1 MKKFFIISIL
11 VLLCTF
17 SSIPFTYASS
27 TTVISLSDSKI
38 TVNGE
43 TISTD
48 TSSSVYLSSQMDNGC
63 TSTDATSSN
72 IEVSNIINI
81 NSAGN
86 YEFSGILTDG
96 QISINANNIIGEVR
110 IVLNNVNITCKNAPA
125 IFVYCKDTENKYCK
139 VVIET
144 AIGST
149 NTIVGGKIKQ
159 SVESWEDQDSI
170 LYSIEKRYDDDRQY
184 YERYKYDGAISSDIS
199 LTFEGSG
206 TLNVT
211 SSKKEGIESKMHITI
226 NSGTYNI
233 QSFDDGI
240 NACRESESV
249 ITING
254 GTVIVN
260 ILNDADEG
268 DGIDS
273 NGYIYINGGT
283 VYAFSHPGSD
293 NGLAS
298 DLGTYI
304 NGGTVFTTGSMYE
317 EIKTTNDTQIVQ
329 INLSNEANAGESIV
343 IVDENNNVIFA
354 FKSDRKISTVVYS
367 SSDLTGQ
374 TYSVYSGT
382 NISETVDDNN
392 VYANIASIDLSSITK
407 QENNTMNN
415 RGPGRPG
422 DFRNTETTTSKS
434 THGY

>member
-11 VLLCTF
+11 VLLCIF

-48 TSSSVYLSSQMDNGC
+48 TSSSVYLSSQMNNGG

-72 IEVSNIINI
+72 IEISNIINI
-81 NSAGN
+81 NSAGT
-86 YEFSGILTDG
+86 YEFSGTLTDG
-96 QISINANNIIGEVR
+96 QISVNANNIVGEVR
-110 IVLNNVNITCKNAPA
+110 IILNNVNITCKNAPA
-125 IFVYCKDTENKYCK
+125 IFVYCKDTENEDCK

-144 AIGST
+144 ASGST

-159 SVESWEDQDSI
+159 SVESWEEQDSI
-170 LYSIEKRYDDDRQY
+170 LYSIEKGYDDDRQY

-211 SSKKEGIESKMHITI
+211 SSKKEGIEFKMHITI
-226 NSGTYNI
+226 NSGTYNV
-233 QSFDDGI
+233 QSLDDGI
-240 NACRESESV
+240 NASTDNESI

-260 ILNDADEG
+260 VLDDADEG

-283 VYAFSHPGSD
+283 VYSFAHPGSD
-293 NGLAS
+293 
-298 DLGTYI
+298 
-304 NGGTVFTTGSMYE
+304 
-317 EIKTTNDTQIVQ
+317 KQIIQ
-329 INLSNEANAGESIV
+329 MNLSNGVSAGESIV
-343 IVDENNNVIFA
+343 IIDENNNIVFA
-354 FKSDRKISTVVYS
+354 FKADRTISTVVYS
-367 SSDLTGQ
+367 SSDLTDQ

-382 NISETVDDNN
+382 NISGTVDDNN
-392 VYANIASIDLSSITK
+392 IYTSIESIDLSSMTK

-415 RGPGRPG
+415 RGPGRSR
-422 DFRNTETTTSKS
+422 DFRNTETTTSKNNTVIKYVIIGVLITIIVFIIGITIFS
-434 THGY
+434 FTKKK